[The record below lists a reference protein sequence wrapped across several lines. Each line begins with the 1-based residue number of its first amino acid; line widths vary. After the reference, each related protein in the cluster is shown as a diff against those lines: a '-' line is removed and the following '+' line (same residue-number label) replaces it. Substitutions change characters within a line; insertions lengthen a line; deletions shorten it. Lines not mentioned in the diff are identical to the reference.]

1 VHCNG
6 VLYHERDPLQLLRRL
21 RGMLV
26 DDDGVLLLGSMVLA
40 DLELADHMR
49 FVPGSY
55 LGDPTWWWVPGRL
68 AIRQLL
74 EQAGLRPEGEFGLAP
89 GPPGEFPTSTV
100 YLRARPQG

>member
-1 VHCNG
+1 
-6 VLYHERDPLQLLRRL
+6 
-21 RGMLV
+21 
-26 DDDGVLLLGSMVLA
+26 MVLA

-55 LGDPTWWWVPGRL
+55 FGDPTWWWVPGRL

-100 YLRARPQG
+100 YLRARPQR